1 MIFLAL
7 SGIHFYWA
15 GGGRMSWG
23 TAIPSKADGTP
34 LINPGI
40 IATLVVAFGLLLFAI
55 ITLSNS
61 NLVPFDIN
69 QSYII
74 IGDWIIIIIFALRAV
89 GDFNMVGFFKRIK
102 GTPFAIND
110 TKYYSPLCLFLSLT
124 TLAIKLK

>member
-15 GGGRMSWG
+15 CGGRMSWG

-55 ITLSNS
+55 ITLGNS
-61 NLVPFDIN
+61 NLVPFDLN
-69 QSYII
+69 QWYVIT
-74 IGDWIIIIIFALRAV
+74 GDWIIIIIFGLRAV

-124 TLAIKLK
+124 TLAIKLR